1 MVPDPAALRRR
12 YDRGPLRE
20 ADLDPD
26 PVVSFRAW
34 FADAAAG
41 GVREPN
47 AMVLATASA
56 GGVPSART
64 VLLKGVDAAGFVFY
78 TNLGSRKA
86 RDLAENPRAS
96 LVFPWHAVDRQV
108 VVSGEVS
115 EVGREQVAAYFATR
129 PRPAQLGAWASAQS
143 TPVPSRQVLDDRY
156 AEVAAR
162 WPEGTPV
169 PVPDFW
175 GGFRVEPLAVEFWQG
190 RPGRLHDR
198 LRYQQ
203 LPDRTWTRHR
213 LCP

>member
-20 ADLDPD
+20 ADLDLD

-56 GGVPSART
+56 IGVPSART

-115 EVGREQVAAYFATR
+115 EVDREQVAAYFATR

-198 LRYQQ
+198 LRYQR